1 MQRLSQLNHSRYHD
15 STNRHCYN
23 LKSQKSH
30 LYIDQN
36 ETSDCD
42 NSYLSNNNRGR
53 SGLSK
58 RNLPLILNHSVVF
71 PQDQVNITKKTS
83 TIRQKQKSGD
93 FCFDKLPISNILD
106 NLSDDQSNAGSK
118 YYELASSNA
127 DATKERIDQKED
139 RGCGDMD

>member
-1 MQRLSQLNHSRYHD
+1 MALVKLSR
-15 STNRHCYN
+15 
-23 LKSQKSH
+23 
-30 LYIDQN
+30 
-36 ETSDCD
+36 EA
-42 NSYLSNNNRGR
+42 LS
-53 SGLSK
+53 LFSK
-58 RNLPLILNHSVVF
+58 LM
-71 PQDQVNITKKTS
+71 
-83 TIRQKQKSGD
+83 